1 MVEAIVPLFPRYA
14 FVAFPDGTPWTPA
27 RYTPGVAALLM
38 HDKHPGLVPT
48 NAIQM
53 LMSGDDARCKLE
65 PVGSI
70 WKRGMPCIVEHGAGY
85 KMQGVVQDI
94 RGARADVTVMMLGEL
109 RNIDVD
115 VQRLKTRDA

>member
-14 FVAFPDGTPWTPA
+14 FIAFADGQSWA
-27 RYTPGVAALLM
+27 GAWYTPGVASILM
-38 HDKHPGLVPT
+38 HDKHPGLVRT

-53 LMSGDDARCKLE
+53 LMADDDARCKLE
-65 PVGSI
+65 PVGSM

-115 VQRLKTRDA
+115 VQRLRARDV